1 MLIKHFRIFS
11 KISFRKNAS
20 KICNMKQIFV
30 SQRVYCFSSL
40 KKKEGEGNDEN
51 ITIQYTEE

>member
-11 KISFRKNAS
+11 KMPFRKYSS
-20 KICNMKQIFV
+20 KICNMKQICL
-30 SQRVYCFSSL
+30 SQRVYSFSSL